1 MLRFR
6 RLLFAFVCVSAT
18 ALAAT
23 QPTPVRVDTA
33 AGQLLVDG
41 KPYVIF
47 GGELGNSSAGTSAQ
61 ADEIL
66 PRMAHMH
73 LNTVLMPVAWE

>member
-1 MLRFR
+1 
-6 RLLFAFVCVSAT
+6 
-18 ALAAT
+18 
-23 QPTPVRVDTA
+23 VDTA